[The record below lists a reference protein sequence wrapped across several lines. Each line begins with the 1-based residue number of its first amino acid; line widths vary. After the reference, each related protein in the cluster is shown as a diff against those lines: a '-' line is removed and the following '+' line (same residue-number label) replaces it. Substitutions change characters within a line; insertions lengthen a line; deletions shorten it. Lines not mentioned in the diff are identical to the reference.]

1 MTHME
6 HLVPNRRSLL
16 SLSDEARI
24 HEIQKDDIYIDSPAP
39 MSVISILRNMLKTSD
54 RVQAPC
60 LIVTG
65 EGGSGKTSVI
75 RQIKADR
82 FMSEQLVFVALNVNP
97 YNLKF
102 GELLVEALGVPPG
115 GSVFGKPRK
124 DLLPREL
131 AELIKLRGIKGLVI
145 DELHDAMLVPRAEQQ
160 RNLSILKGLSN
171 SPYGLTVAG
180 FGTSAAR
187 NALSYDYQLS
197 RRFYKMELVDWYE
210 SEDFRSFLAGIEFN
224 LPLRLPSSLDGPEI
238 VSILIEMT
246 SGRMDDVIKIIK
258 SAACYAICSG
268 DERITLEN
276 LRLAA
281 ASPWG
286 YEQ

>member
-1 MTHME
+1 MSHME
-6 HLVPNRRSLL
+6 HLVPNRRALL

-24 HEIQKDDIYIDSPAP
+24 HEIQKDDIYIESPVP
-39 MSVISILRNMLKTSD
+39 MGVISVLKNMLKTSD

-65 EGGSGKTSVI
+65 EGGSGKTSII
-75 RQIKADR
+75 RQIKADHQI
-82 FMSEQLVFVALNVNP
+82 SEQLVFVALNVNP

-115 GSVFGKPRK
+115 SSVFGKPRK

-131 AELIKLRGIKGLVI
+131 GEVIKLRGIKGLVI

-171 SPYGLTVAG
+171 SPYCLTVAG
-180 FGTSAAR
+180 FGTSAAK

-197 RRFYKMELVDWYE
+197 RRFYKVELGDWYE
-210 SEDFRSFLAGIEFN
+210 SEDFRSFLAGVELN
-224 LPLRLPSSLDGPEI
+224 LPLRMPSGLDGPEI
-238 VSILIEMT
+238 VSLLIET
-246 SGRMDDVIKIIK
+246 TNGRMDDVVKLIK
-258 SAACYAICSG
+258 SAACYAICAG
-268 DERITLEN
+268 DERITLKN
-276 LRLAA
+276 LRQAA

>member
-1 MTHME
+1 MNHME
-6 HLVPNRRSLL
+6 HLAPNRHALL
-16 SLSDEARI
+16 SLPDEARI
-24 HEIQKDDIYIDSPAP
+24 HEVQKDNIYIESPAP
-39 MSVISILRNMLKTSD
+39 MSVIGILRNMLKTSD

-65 EGGSGKTSVI
+65 EGGSGKTSII

-82 FMSEQLVFVALNVNP
+82 LMSEQLVFVALNVNP

-102 GELLVEALGVPPG
+102 GELLADALGVPPG
-115 GSVFGKPRK
+115 NSVFGKPRK

-131 AELIKLRGIKGLVI
+131 GEVIKLRGIKGLVI
-145 DELHDAMLVPRAEQQ
+145 DELHDAMLVPRGEQQ

-171 SPYGLTVAG
+171 SPYCLTVVG
-180 FGTSAAR
+180 FGTSAAK
-187 NALSYDYQLS
+187 NALTYDYQLS
-197 RRFYKMELVDWYE
+197 RRFYKVELGDWYE

-224 LPLRLPSSLDGPEI
+224 LPLRLPSGLDGPEI
-238 VSILIEMT
+238 VSLLIEIT
-246 SGRMDDVIKIIK
+246 NGRMDDVIKLIK

-268 DERITLEN
+268 DERITPEG
-276 LRLAA
+276 LRQAA